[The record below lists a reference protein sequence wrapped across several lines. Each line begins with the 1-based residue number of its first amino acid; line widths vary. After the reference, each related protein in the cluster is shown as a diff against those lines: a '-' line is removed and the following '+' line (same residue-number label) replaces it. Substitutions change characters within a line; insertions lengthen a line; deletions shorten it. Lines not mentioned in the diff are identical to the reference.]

1 VRSARRS
8 LHARVARTLEERRP
22 DTVAAAPEVLAR
34 HLDAAGD
41 HVAAAASWLSAGAL
55 ALRAPAYVEAMAHYE
70 AGLRTLQA
78 LPGEAP
84 QTLELDLQLGLGSA
98 RMAALGYSAQATQ
111 AAYARAEH
119 LSDELEDSARLAP
132 ALYGLA
138 VYACA
143 HGEARRSHELA
154 LRLRR
159 VAEAASDTDTALE
172 ADVLLAISSCL
183 LGEFEDGFA
192 AVDRA
197 LAAWEPE
204 RHRCH
209 MFSFGQE
216 PGVAAYAARVFLLGW
231 TGRIDEARLVG
242 AEGLRVARG
251 IGHPLSLAYLLAGV
265 GIAELVA
272 GEPGR
277 VARAGAELREL
288 TTEHDLSMWRVW
300 ADVLCAWARAREGDL
315 DGGLAAARAALEA
328 RADIGFLG
336 LQPYF
341 LAVVADIA
349 LDAER
354 LDVAEA
360 LLAEARPLAASS
372 GERIAE
378 PDVERVT
385 GRLARA
391 RGDHELA
398 ERAFAR
404 ALGRARA
411 IGTPAGVLH
420 AAREL
425 AELRAAAGCLPE
437 ARALVAAVLDE
448 LPDQQATAGVAAARA
463 LLDRLASGAHGAV
476 TAAA

>member
-1 VRSARRS
+1 M
-8 LHARVARTLEERRP
+8 
-22 DTVAAAPEVLAR
+22 AAAPEVLAR

-41 HVAAAASWLSAGAL
+41 HAAAAASWLRAGAL

-70 AGLRTLQA
+70 AGLLTLQA

-98 RMAALGYSAQATQ
+98 RMAALGYSAQETQ

-159 VAEAASDTDTALE
+159 VAEAASDVDTALE

-197 LAAWEPE
+197 LAAWDPD

-231 TGRIDEARLVG
+231 TGRIDEARRVG
-242 AEGLRVARG
+242 ADGLRVARG

-265 GIAELVA
+265 GIAELVQQA
-272 GEPGR
+272 VDP
-277 VARAGAELREL
+277 
-288 TTEHDLSMWRVW
+288 SMSVKRKVT
-300 ADVLCAWARAREGDL
+300 VP
-315 DGGLAAARAALEA
+315 DG
-328 RADIGFLG
+328 
-336 LQPYF
+336 
-341 LAVVADIA
+341 
-349 LDAER
+349 
-354 LDVAEA
+354 
-360 LLAEARPLAASS
+360 SS
-372 GERIAE
+372 RIAS
-378 PDVERVT
+378 RIARQ
-385 GRLARA
+385 GGYSKCSSARA
-391 RGDHELA
+391 RGDDAASETSR
-398 ERAFAR
+398 RAGSR
-404 ALGRARA
+404 RGRSAPRSA
-411 IGTPAGVLH
+411 C
-420 AAREL
+420 R
-425 AELRAAAGCLPE
+425 
-437 ARALVAAVLDE
+437 
-448 LPDQQATAGVAAARA
+448 
-463 LLDRLASGAHGAV
+463 
-476 TAAA
+476 